1 MDDASVKFLSDK
13 RNYTSF
19 IGALIWMFNSNNGTS
34 IIDRLPLSTDD
45 YAQRVINLEPILYD
59 KFEVY
64 GLGYTHRSTKHNDGK
79 YDDSTG
85 NIELYDVYTH
95 YNSGMLPEN
104 SGIETK
110 AEQKDYITTVSP
122 LTPILIVPNTEKL
135 PLVET
140 ALGENVLS
148 NQMYVVPAI
157 FLKYN
162 HDKIRNDYIEKGIVT
177 TLDVATIMLSGG
189 TALATKVHW
198 VRRAWA
204 LAEVV
209 GALGNIS
216 VNTQV
221 VSSPRVKEVVEIYNA
236 AMGLIGLESLGQG
249 GYKFIKKL
257 LEENTEIRTALAA
270 KYLEWN
276 RFSMKFKTPEANIDS
291 ELGKLL
297 KNHEGVLGQ
306 LAGRVLRKFD
316 KPEEISQFL
325 RTKKNGAF
333 FWSGRTSKGEGVMD
347 KALEIA
353 QSKNGNTLEGLL
365 AKYNIEMPV
374 WDGTNPAITKIW
386 EEVSAIYAE
395 QVSGE
400 VRAVIGK
407 KIRTGNIWETIE
419 LPRLKQNPNVTKIT
433 IIDPETMLETVI
445 FAR

>member
-1 MDDASVKFLSDK
+1 M
-13 RNYTSF
+13 
-19 IGALIWMFNSNNGTS
+19 
-34 IIDRLPLSTDD
+34 
-45 YAQRVINLEPILYD
+45 
-59 KFEVY
+59 
-64 GLGYTHRSTKHNDGK
+64 
-79 YDDSTG
+79 
-85 NIELYDVYTH
+85 
-95 YNSGMLPEN
+95 
-104 SGIETK
+104 
-110 AEQKDYITTVSP
+110 
-122 LTPILIVPNTEKL
+122 
-135 PLVET
+135 
-140 ALGENVLS
+140 
-148 NQMYVVPAI
+148 
-157 FLKYN
+157 
-162 HDKIRNDYIEKGIVT
+162 
-177 TLDVATIMLSGG
+177 DVATIALSGG

-209 GALGNIS
+209 GAVGNIA
-216 VNTQV
+216 VNTQAI
-221 VSSPRVKEVVEIYNA
+221 SSPRVKEAVDIYNA
-236 AMGLIGLESLGQG
+236 AMGLIGLKNIGQG
-249 GYKFIKKL
+249 GYKFVKNLPEQTKKL
-257 LEENTEIRTALAA
+257 LEENKEIRSVLVA

-291 ELGKLL
+291 ELRVLL
-297 KNHEGVLGQ
+297 ENHEGVLGQ
-306 LAGRVLRKFD
+306 LAGKVLRKFD

-325 RTKKNGAF
+325 RTEKNGAF

-365 AKYNIEMPV
+365 AKYNIEMPA
-374 WDGTNPAITKIW
+374 WDGTNPTIRKIW
-386 EEVSAIYAE
+386 EEVSSIYAE